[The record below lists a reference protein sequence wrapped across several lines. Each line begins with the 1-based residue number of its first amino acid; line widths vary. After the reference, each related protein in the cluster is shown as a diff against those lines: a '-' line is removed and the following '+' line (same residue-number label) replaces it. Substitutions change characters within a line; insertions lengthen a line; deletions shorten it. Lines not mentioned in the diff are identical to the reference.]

1 MRKVGSGGIATGG
14 YVMEL
19 TESGEKAEE
28 PIAAKPKMSMKDWI
42 RRAYGENFVTVLIDT
57 IVMGGIYFYVMAT
70 SFFRRSRCIPR
81 STPGHP

>member
-1 MRKVGSGGIATGG
+1 MQGRSNASVFMGRGT
-14 YVMEL
+14 
-19 TESGEKAEE
+19 
-28 PIAAKPKMSMKDWI
+28 KPKMSMKDWI